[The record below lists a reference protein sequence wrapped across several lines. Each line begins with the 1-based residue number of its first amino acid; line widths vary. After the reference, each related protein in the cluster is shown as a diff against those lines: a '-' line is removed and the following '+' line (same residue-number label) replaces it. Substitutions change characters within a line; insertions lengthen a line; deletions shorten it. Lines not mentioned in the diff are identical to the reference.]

1 MGDAILGIDP
11 GHAGQGNA
19 CAAFVGGRLAA
30 TWFERVTTHAKA
42 VPPPYAPSAA
52 QYDAAGW
59 FDVIVV
65 EQPVYQGERSNRA
78 RPADLMNLSWSGAL
92 LAGAYAGRDGAP
104 IVALPA
110 NDSGGVR
117 GWKGSEPK
125 PVMHARLWEVLDDE
139 ERAIMGG
146 DRTWAAIAKAREKGA
161 LNRWGRPGASYYP
174 RTWVRHNELDAVA
187 LVCVYLGR
195 LVRRG

>member
-1 MGDAILGIDP
+1 MTDAILGIDP

-30 TWFERVTTHAKA
+30 TWFERVPASPHAA
-42 VPPPYAPSAA
+42 HATQCAAAPWS
-52 QYDAAGW
+52 
-59 FDVIVV
+59 FRVVVV

-92 LAGAYAGRDGAP
+92 LAGVYAGRDGAP

-125 PVMHARLWEVLDDE
+125 PIMHARLWAVLDDD

-174 RTWVRHNELDAVA
+174 RAWVRHNELDAVA

-195 LVRRG
+195 LTRRG

>member
-1 MGDAILGIDP
+1 MTGAILGIDP

-30 TWFERVTTHAKA
+30 TWFERVPTSPRASQGA
-42 VPPPYAPSAA
+42 AAP
-52 QYDAAGW
+52 W
-59 FDVIVV
+59 PFRVVVV

-92 LAGAYAGRDGAP
+92 LAGVYAGRDGAP

-125 PVMHARLWEVLDDE
+125 PIMHARLWAVLDDD

-195 LVRRG
+195 LTRRG

>member
-19 CAAFVGGRLAA
+19 CAAFEGGRLVS
-30 TWFERVTTHAKA
+30 TWFERVTTYTAA
-42 VPPPYAPSAA
+42 PPPPDPRNLKARGS
-52 QYDAAGW
+52 
-59 FDVIVV
+59 FRVIVV

-104 IVALPA
+104 IAALPA

-125 PVMHARLWEVLDDE
+125 PVMHARLWEVLTPE

-195 LVRRG
+195 LTRRG